1 MVAAA
6 VVVVVA
12 AAVDFLQWLGRI
24 PRPLQLQKS
33 PRVRPQW
40 RPVLW
45 SAVDVVVAV
54 EPTAVGSIAV
64 AVSG

>member
-6 VVVVVA
+6 AVVVA

-24 PRPLQLQKS
+24 LRPRPLQKS
-33 PRVRPQW
+33 PRVRPRL

-45 SAVDVVVAV
+45 FAAVVAV
-54 EPTAVGSIAV
+54 GPTAVGSIAV
-64 AVSG
+64 AVTG